1 MVRLRVREVNPVGAD
16 NKLGLIY
23 QLWKHKIVI
32 VLAFAVLALAA
43 STYYFYSQ
51 SNDRAFALS
60 QKSSEYD
67 ALNVQFY
74 NLSGEHAALIASNNN
89 LSERFENISYMY
101 SDLSSNASSLRS
113 DYERLSGT
121 IDRFQEKNGPLVALC
136 YKVRRGETPDGPR
149 VFVDATVYNVGDRKA
164 DRIAI
169 KCKVIFEN
177 QPDVDEHVITDLQPL
192 DKRSISWNYS
202 SYTDIDALWI

>member
-1 MVRLRVREVNPVGAD
+1 MDAD
-16 NKLGLIY
+16 NKPGLLF
-23 QLWKHKIVI
+23 QLWKHKSTI

-43 STYYFYSQ
+43 STYYLYNQ
-51 SNDRAFALS
+51 SNDRAAALS

-74 NLSGEHAALIASNNN
+74 NLSGEHAALIARNDN
-89 LSERFENISYMY
+89 LSEQFENLSYMY
-101 SDLSSNASSLRS
+101 NDLSSNASSLRS
-113 DYERLSGT
+113 DYERLNETVG
-121 IDRFQEKNGPLVALC
+121 RLQEKGGPLVALC
-136 YKVRRGETPDGPR
+136 YKIRRVETPDGPR

-169 KCKVIFEN
+169 KCKIIFEN
-177 QPDVDEHVITDLQPL
+177 QPSVDEHVITDLQPL
-192 DKRSISWNYS
+192 DKRSLSWNYS